1 MGQAAADPNIQ
12 VPGVDDGVPNCA
24 VLQPRAFAG
33 YIGTNDPR
41 PARKMDENFATVPRD
56 WCNTS
61 VGFSR
66 LWFGKP
72 NGVTFGT
79 PTPRMP
85 CSRTTTRRCSPSPP
99 SSRV

>member
-61 VGFSR
+61 VASAGRGSAS
-66 LWFGKP
+66 
-72 NGVTFGT
+72 
-79 PTPRMP
+79 PTG
-85 CSRTTTRRCSPSPP
+85 
-99 SSRV
+99 